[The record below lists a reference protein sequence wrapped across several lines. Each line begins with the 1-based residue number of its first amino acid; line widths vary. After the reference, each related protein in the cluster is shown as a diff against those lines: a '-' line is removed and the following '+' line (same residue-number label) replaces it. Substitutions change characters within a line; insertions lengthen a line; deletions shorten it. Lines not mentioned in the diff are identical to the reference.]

1 MKNKFPNFIEDKIKA
16 ELEKRNLIYKNLKKE
31 DLSKRD
37 TLEYINNR
45 YLNFLKKTLNNPKCK
60 GLRGFIKTCIAQTK
74 KEIRNEKIAS
84 NKNNLLIKNKKIKIK
99 KEIPKCVQP
108 VVKGKPIPYAGGLT
122 PEFIKKNWHYA
133 RPCDPNEI
141 IETKGK
147 KNNSFFYAK
156 FKGYY

>member
-1 MKNKFPNFIEDKIKA
+1 MILSIKDRWSFSKI
-16 ELEKRNLIYKNLKKE
+16 LRCYKNLKKE

-84 NKNNLLIKNKKIKIK
+84 NKNNLLIKNKSLKDNNAIINEL
-99 KEIPKCVQP
+99 KETIIQQQH
-108 VVKGKPIPYAGGLT
+108 YL
-122 PEFIKKNWHYA
+122 KNSI
-133 RPCDPNEI
+133 N
-141 IETKGK
+141 
-147 KNNSFFYAK
+147 FYHI
-156 FKGYY
+156 